1 MNLDT
6 PQENFP
12 AVFWCMRSF
21 MGRQDG
27 KQVGKQA
34 KSVREKE

>member
-12 AVFWCMRSF
+12 AVFWCMGSF
-21 MGRQDG
+21 MGRQD
-27 KQVGKQA
+27 GKQA

>member
-12 AVFWCMRSF
+12 AVFCMRSF

-27 KQVGKQA
+27 KQDGKQA